1 MRKKFEELE
10 KEREEKIFG
19 ALLVMIEL
27 IFLMGCLYM
36 D

>member
-10 KEREEKIFG
+10 KEREEKIFYVY
-19 ALLVMIEL
+19 LVMIEL
-27 IFLMGCLYM
+27 IFLMGCLFM